1 MSSCVDL
8 KDLSQVQF
16 LVGVTAILKL
26 FFYEIAFLGI
36 CRVGAINKKW
46 RGNGMARGSTLD

>member
-36 CRVGAINKKW
+36 C
-46 RGNGMARGSTLD
+46 